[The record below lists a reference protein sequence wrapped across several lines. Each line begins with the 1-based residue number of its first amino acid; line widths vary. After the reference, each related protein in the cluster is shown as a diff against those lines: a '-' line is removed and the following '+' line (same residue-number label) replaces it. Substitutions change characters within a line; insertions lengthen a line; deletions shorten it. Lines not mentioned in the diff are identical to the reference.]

1 MSPLLGNI
9 TVEGVWVNLPE
20 NVMTPERVTV
30 DGKGGVTESTFAR
43 FIASQHL
50 ETEAR
55 LRKEG
60 VEQTLWGHPLVTE
73 YMEMCVAARV
83 LRRMRNYQEI
93 VDSLFADAN
102 IKLNLFLSGFAN
114 IAEDIGP
121 VAAVEFEDTPGQ
133 SEWLPNSKYVYDGFL
148 GMTDDARQ

>member
-1 MSPLLGNI
+1 MAALGEILIGN
-9 TVEGVWVNLPE
+9 VWMNLPE
-20 NVMTPERVTV
+20 TVMTPERVQV
-30 DGKGGVTESTFAR
+30 DGKGGVTLDTFNR
-43 FIASQHL
+43 LVRSQKL

-60 VEQTLWGHPLVTE
+60 VEQDLWGHEMVTE
-73 YMEMCVAARV
+73 YMELCVAARV
-83 LRRMRNYQEI
+83 LRRMRNYQEM

-121 VAAVEFEDTPGQ
+121 VAAVEFEDTPG
-133 SEWLPNSKYVYDGFL
+133 SSVWLPKSKFVYEGFV
-148 GMTDDARQ
+148 GMTDDNR